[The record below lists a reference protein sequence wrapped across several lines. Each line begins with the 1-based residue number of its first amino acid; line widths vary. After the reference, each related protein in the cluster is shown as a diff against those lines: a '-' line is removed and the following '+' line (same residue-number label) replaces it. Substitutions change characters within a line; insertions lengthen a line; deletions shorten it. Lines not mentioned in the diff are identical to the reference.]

1 MQVFTNL
8 SQFPFFS
15 VNSSDLATLVS
26 LEGKEITSED
36 IVDLEILASRVAIK
50 FMEGEDLT
58 TVSFENQL
66 FQDLIEV
73 LKFCK
78 KLTTVDSDISYEV
91 QKADRDYLFVV
102 SEDVVVSDAV
112 CSERWFSIRLN
123 SKTGDCTA
131 VTCFDGE
138 LGIFN
143 DVPERLTILLLQMV
157 LENLCG
163 IECGNMVSILG
174 EKDEYVL
181 LKYFDKQYCEVGGYI
196 NGKWTSFVTKVC
208 RLIPVAYSSH
218 PF

>member
-1 MQVFTNL
+1 VKVFTNL
-8 SQFPFFS
+8 RQFPFFS

-26 LEGKEITSED
+26 LESSEVTSED
-36 IVDLEILASRVAIK
+36 IVDLDLLASRVAIK

-58 TVSFENQL
+58 TVSFETQL

-78 KLTTVDSDISYEV
+78 KLTTVDSDISYQV

-102 SEDVVVSDAV
+102 SEAV
-112 CSERWFSIRLN
+112 CSDRLFSIRLN
-123 SKTGDCTA
+123 SKTGDCTV
-131 VTCFDGE
+131 VTCFEGE

-143 DVPERLTILLLQMV
+143 DVPERLTILLFQLV
-157 LENLCG
+157 LENICG

-196 NGKWTSFVTKVC
+196 NGNWTSFVTKVC
-208 RLIPVAYSSH
+208 RLVPVAHPSH